1 MKRTK
6 KLLSA
11 LLLIAM
17 LSSAMPVLADNADS
31 AVTESAAAS
40 QGFTVR
46 YELNYYLAPKIAARK
61 IAPGEIAPKV
71 NGYTRDGWIFAGWSL
86 EKRGPLYD
94 FSTPVTTDM
103 TLYAQWIQLRRNNMD
118 AIKAVQE
125 AETAPETEAPET
137 EVPETEAAET
147 EVPETKAPETEA
159 PETEKPAE
167 TEVEEQKHIVYDEGV
182 YKCVISFMY
191 RDGED
196 SWKQYDRVY
205 RVWNVDENDDLS
217 VVIPDFPGTNI
228 TLVSKYQNEQDEYV
242 TIKKTS
248 VRLNDKKE
256 MEEYE
261 YDQDLYS
268 YPSMNGIA
276 GSSGRINFHSLA
288 DGENHFNVRLLL
300 GEINGVKKYANMK
313 LTVIRKTENEWENP
327 YTDIT
332 EDHPYYN
339 EIKFCAQN
347 GYMGG
352 VTATEFDAD
361 SEITNA
367 MLAATLYRV
376 AGSPDVDSDK
386 SKWYSDAM
394 AWMKEN
400 KIFRDDNADPNAK
413 VTRLE
418 LAYAMLGYTKIVYP
432 NYKPFI
438 ISAIAMDLL
447 NDEYEHTCGMA
458 TWIDEDRIHPE
469 RTCARCAMGIA
480 SQTGMLPLYDGNF
493 IPGQLATRANLASS
507 IAGLKQQLFE
517 ILKDNP
523 DGFKDPETAQSY
535 WS

>member
-1 MKRTK
+1 MRKTK

-17 LSSAMPVLADNADS
+17 LSSAMPVLADNAEP
-31 AVTESAAAS
+31 AVTESAAAES

-61 IAPGEIAPKV
+61 IAPGEKAPKV
-71 NGYTRDGWIFAGWSL
+71 TGYARDGWVFAGWSL

-94 FSTPVTTDM
+94 FSTPVTADL
-103 TLYAQWIQLRRNNMD
+103 TLYAQWIQLRRNNMN
-118 AIKAVQE
+118 AVKAVQE
-125 AETAPETEAPET
+125 AETEQETEAPETEAEIVVVETEAPETEAPET
-137 EVPETEAAET
+137 E
-147 EVPETKAPETEA
+147 APE
-159 PETEKPAE
+159 
-167 TEVEEQKHIVYDEGV
+167 VSDEGGIASDT
-182 YKCVISFMY
+182 KPMSMIDGMTEISMVH
-191 RDGED
+191 RDAASYYTAEWMFNIENNANDGKRELAAINNSD
-196 SWKQYDRVY
+196 LYT
-205 RVWNVDENDDLS
+205 VDPENATWIINDY
-217 VVIPDFPGTNI
+217 PYTNI
-228 TLVSKYQNEQDEYV
+228 LLIGKV
-242 TIKKTS
+242 
-248 VRLNDKKE
+248 
-256 MEEYE
+256 
-261 YDQDLYS
+261 YS
-268 YPSMNGIA
+268 NQGPTGRMQTFTMNGFSNN
-276 GSSGRINFHSLA
+276 GSRSIFHSLA
-288 DGENHFNVRLLL
+288 EGKNYFKVIVPRFGSDEND
-300 GEINGVKKYANMK
+300 
-313 LTVIRKTENEWENP
+313 VITLIVNRPTENEWENP
-327 YTDIT
+327 FTDIT
-332 EDHPYYN
+332 EEHPYYN
-339 EIKFCAQN
+339 VIKFCAQN

-386 SKWYSDAM
+386 SNWYSDAM

-400 KIFRDDNADPNAK
+400 QIFRDDNADPNAK

-447 NDEYEHTCGMA
+447 GDEYEHTCGMA

-493 IPGQLATRANLASS
+493 IPEQLATRANLASS